1 LQHYFLHYNEKR
13 LPGQQARSVKKW
25 NLYLAVIIENNLLSN
40 ANALFFILKLPGCT
54 NTFAPIAYL

>member
-1 LQHYFLHYNEKR
+1 